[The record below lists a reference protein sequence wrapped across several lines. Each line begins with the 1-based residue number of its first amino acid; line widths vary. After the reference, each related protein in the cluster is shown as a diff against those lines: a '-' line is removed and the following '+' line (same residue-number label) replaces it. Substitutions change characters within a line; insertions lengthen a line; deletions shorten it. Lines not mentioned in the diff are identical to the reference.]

1 VHVRSGPW
9 TESEI
14 EAFLVDTVIPVRV
27 ASNGRDGVPM
37 VQSMW
42 FRYEDGGLWCAT
54 QSDAVLAQRLG
65 ADPHVGFEVAGDAMP
80 YHGVRG
86 TGRAEVLAAPAAA
99 VLRSLIDRYHGD
111 ADSPF
116 ARWLMA
122 RVDTEVAIRIT
133 DLAVVSWDYRDR
145 MGHRGPVDSSP

>member
-1 VHVRSGPW
+1 MRSGPW
-9 TESEI
+9 TEPEI
-14 EAFLVDTVIPVRV
+14 EAFLRDAVIPVRI

-42 FRYEDGGLWCAT
+42 FVYDDDALWCAT
-54 QSDAVLAQRLG
+54 QADAVLAQRLG

-86 TGRAEVLAAPAAA
+86 TGRAEVLAAPAAV
-99 VLRSLIDRYHGD
+99 VLRSLIDRYHGSD
-111 ADSPF
+111 GSPF
-116 ARWLMA
+116 ARWLLA

-133 DLAVVSWDYRDR
+133 DLAVVSWDYRSR
-145 MGHRGPVDSSP
+145 MGPPGP